1 MGEQPPKK
9 DNNDPVDPD
18 TLADDFDEKA
28 ALHSNDAVSGGNQD
42 QELDEKAALH
52 QEHQDELDAL
62 LSDSSPP
69 TSRYIAHAL

>member
-18 TLADDFDEKA
+18 TLADEFDEKA
-28 ALHSNDAVSGGNQD
+28 ALHSSETMGGNQD

-69 TSRYIAHAL
+69 TSRYIAHMF